1 MASLKL
7 LLATMTILLGACRFD
22 EPVKPAP
29 AEVALTDATYT
40 QVEEALAGYRGKVV
54 IVDIWSIYCIPCKK
68 KMPHLVELYESK
80 KKDGLAVITLT
91 PDDKEDRAKVQAFL
105 QEKKATMKNLFL
117 VKDPK
122 PTKAQDEQFPTDFQP
137 TVLVF
142 NREGKRVKLFDGE
155 MKEKE
160 LDDLVAKLL
169 KN

>member
-1 MASLKL
+1 MALLKL
-7 LLATMTILLGACRFD
+7 VLAAGTILLGACRFD
-22 EPVKPAP
+22 EPAKPD
-29 AEVALTDATYT
+29 VALTDATYA
-40 QVEEALAGYRGKVV
+40 QVEEALVGYRGKVV

-68 KMPHLVELYESK
+68 KFPHLVELYEAK

-91 PDDKEDRAKVQAFL
+91 PDDKEDRAKVLAFL
-105 QEKKATMKNLFL
+105 EEKKATMKNLFL
-117 VKDPK
+117 MKDPK

-160 LDDLVAKLL
+160 LDELVGKLL
-169 KN
+169 KE